1 MKTDEND
8 HEQEENRMDNI
19 IFAKYDMDS
28 GFIQAWTEDCNLI
41 LIDCDAVEKAIADN
55 MYQRSQLD
63 YLIYNDP
70 IGYAKLVWE
79 ECPEEYLKTATDYT
93 KLSDLRWF
101 VSPRQTWMT

>member
-1 MKTDEND
+1 MKTEWPFRSVQN
-8 HEQEENRMDNI
+8 ERSANFRMRVQV
-19 IFAKYDMDS
+19 
-28 GFIQAWTEDCNLI
+28 GRNLHI
-41 LIDCDAVEKAIADN
+41 LIDCDAVEKTFTEN

-93 KLSDLRWF
+93 RLSDQR
-101 VSPRQTWMT
+101 